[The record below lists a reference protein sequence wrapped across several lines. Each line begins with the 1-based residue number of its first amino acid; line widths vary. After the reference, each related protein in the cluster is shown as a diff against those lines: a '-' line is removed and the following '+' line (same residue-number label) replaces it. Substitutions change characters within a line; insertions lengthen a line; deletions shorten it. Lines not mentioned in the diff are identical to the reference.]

1 MKKTIL
7 LMSLFL
13 LTSIMTFAV
22 PALPGIWHNITLEDG
37 TTVYAQLKGDETV
50 NFYEDKE
57 GNIYMANEDGTY
69 SLTSADTFKKKASK
83 RRAKFSAISHTSP
96 KRVAGVGNKYFGSK
110 RCLILL
116 AEFPNKKFKDGHD
129 NAFYT
134 DMMNKEG
141 FSTSDGF
148 VGSVKDYFLAQSD
161 GRFDLTFDVKGPY
174 MMPSNYE

>member
-96 KRVAGVGNKYFGSK
+96 KRVAGVGNKFFGSK

-129 NAFYT
+129 KAQGRQPRLAEAGKCKGHRKPRRLY
-134 DMMNKEG
+134 DRRHAAWQLHPQG
-141 FSTSDGF
+141 
-148 VGSVKDYFLAQSD
+148 VG
-161 GRFDLTFDVKGPY
+161 
-174 MMPSNYE
+174 

>member
-22 PALPGIWHNITLEDG
+22 PALPGIWRNITLEDG

-69 SLTSADTFKKKASK
+69 SLT
-83 RRAKFSAISHTSP
+83 
-96 KRVAGVGNKYFGSK
+96 
-110 RCLILL
+110 
-116 AEFPNKKFKDGHD
+116 
-129 NAFYT
+129 
-134 DMMNKEG
+134 
-141 FSTSDGF
+141 
-148 VGSVKDYFLAQSD
+148 
-161 GRFDLTFDVKGPY
+161 
-174 MMPSNYE
+174 

>member
-1 MKKTIL
+1 
-7 LMSLFL
+7 MSLFL

-22 PALPGIWHNITLEDG
+22 PALPGIWRNITLEDG

-116 AEFPNKKFKDGHD
+116 AEI
-129 NAFYT
+129 
-134 DMMNKEG
+134 
-141 FSTSDGF
+141 
-148 VGSVKDYFLAQSD
+148 
-161 GRFDLTFDVKGPY
+161 GRASCRERV
-174 MMPSNYE
+174 

>member
-69 SLTSADTFKKKASK
+69 CSHRPTPSRKRQASAAPSSAPSPTQAPSAWLAWATSILAANVASYSLQSFLTRSLRTATTT
-83 RRAKFSAISHTSP
+83 R
-96 KRVAGVGNKYFGSK
+96 
-110 RCLILL
+110 
-116 AEFPNKKFKDGHD
+116 
-129 NAFYT
+129 
-134 DMMNKEG
+134 
-141 FSTSDGF
+141 ST
-148 VGSVKDYFLAQSD
+148 
-161 GRFDLTFDVKGPY
+161 PI
-174 MMPSNYE
+174 